1 MCHMYG
7 ACRKLRGQDSWITI
21 GQKYSL
27 AILLSSDWNSWLIPV
42 ASDSSVHPVLLKNDF
57 SYSFLYPTINILI
70 PRNVEI
76 FQREFWEINPRE
88 QQDWFIHNFIRLILQ
103 IPLLLPSPLSYPW
116 EDLKPNPYLTIFIS
130 MRRFLVFRKQFKREP
145 IHFGWCNGLIAGSDK
160 LEKIRLGVTLL
171 EQEAWSA

>member
-1 MCHMYG
+1 MCHMCG

-42 ASDSSVHPVLLKNDF
+42 ASDSSVYPILLKNDF
-57 SYSFLYPTINILI
+57 LYSFLYPTINTLI
-70 PRNVEI
+70 PMKCRDLPKRVL
-76 FQREFWEINPRE
+76 RDNPRE
-88 QQDWFIHNFIRLILQ
+88 QQDWFIHNHIRLILQ
-103 IPLLLPSPLSYPW
+103 IPLLSPSPLSYPW
-116 EDLKPNPYLTIFIS
+116 EDLKPNPYLTIFIAV
-130 MRRFLVFRKQFKREP
+130 RRFLVFGKQFKREP

-171 EQEAWSA
+171 EEKAWSA